1 VAARP
6 PEGWKDTHQHGAAAD
21 NLGCEPLSETEE
33 GVEVDPL
40 VCPKCGPEMK
50 DIAISENLDELG
62 RILRYLVKLGRAPP
76 GFDPDRLS

>member
-6 PEGWKDTHQHGAAAD
+6 PEGWKDTLQHGTAVD

-40 VCPKCGPEMK
+40 VCPKRGAEMK
-50 DIAISENLDELG
+50 VIAIFEDLDEFG